1 MKILTGLILYFIPS
15 LLLLIAQSNNN
26 IDNLQKHYES
36 FEYSKVISESNN
48 LLLDKDR
55 FSDQSLINVYTLK
68 AASHYAMGDKTNSRK
83 SFIELLKIDDEYE
96 LDNVTYSPK
105 LITFFNEVN
114 KEFLDIIK
122 ANGEKQKS
130 EKEVDTANII
140 QQTNISNTEL
150 NTAFAKSLALP
161 GWGHLHL
168 NNDTKGWILTSAG
181 TVALGSMIYFIFET
195 NSKERDYLSETNS
208 QLIQTK
214 YDEYNKSYKVKNT
227 LIVTYAVIWLYS
239 QIDIL
244 FFTNELGS
252 KYISAQIQDKFK
264 PAKTDKIT
272 LSFRIPL

>member
-1 MKILTGLILYFIPS
+1 MKIFAALILYFISSYPM
-15 LLLLIAQSNNN
+15 LFAQSSND
-26 IDNLQKHYES
+26 IRILQKHYES
-36 FEYSKVISESNN
+36 FEYSKVISEANN
-48 LLLDKDR
+48 LLLDKNR
-55 FSDQSLINVYTLK
+55 FSDQSLINIYILK
-68 AASHYAMGDKTNSRK
+68 AASHYAMSDKMNSRK
-83 SFIELLKIDDEYE
+83 SFIELLKIDDEYK

-122 ANGEKQKS
+122 ANGEKHKS

-140 QQTNISNTEL
+140 QQTNISNTEF
-150 NTAFAKSLALP
+150 NTALAKSLSLP

-168 NNDTKGWILTSAG
+168 NNDTKGWILTSVG
-181 TVALGSMIYFIFET
+181 TAALGSMIYFIFDS
-195 NSKERDYLSETNS
+195 NSKEKDYLSETNS

-214 YDEYNKSYKVKNT
+214 YDEYNKSYKVRNT
-227 LIVTYAVIWLYS
+227 LIAAYAVIWIYS

-264 PAKTDKIT
+264 PIKTDKIT